1 MLHRLALTCF
11 VVLLSAAP
19 AAAAL
24 EAVGVIKSIDPQAGT
39 MVVFAGGQDRN
50 LTAEKDV
57 RVLDKDGKPLAGGL
71 ASKELKPDVTVT
83 VVVEPGAGRIALQSI
98 RLGGT
103 LPAGGNRP
111 GGAAR
116 RDPALTPKSTVGLK
130 PLTEM
135 TASDNYKGEDGGLY
149 GGGKN
154 EPPAE
159 HAAAA
164 KKITTSIVPL
174 GLDGKP
180 AADGKVVLIS
190 MSMSNATQEF
200 STFKRIADADAEKS
214 SQLTIVDCAQGGQT
228 MAAWARA
235 DGRCWDEA
243 MRRLSTADVAPEQ
256 VQIVWVKL
264 ANAGPRGELNDHGKP
279 LYDDTVKVLN
289 LAKERFPNLK
299 IAYLGSR
306 IYGGY
311 ASTRLNPEPYAYE
324 GAFIVRRLI
333 RDQIAGEAA
342 LNFDPQ
348 KGDVKS
354 PLLLW
359 GAYLWADGMTPRK
372 SDGLIY
378 EREDL
383 AGDGTHPTQAGQR
396 KVAEV
401 LLNFFK
407 TDSNTKSWFVRK

>member
-11 VVLLSAAP
+11 FLLISAAP
-19 AAAAL
+19 AAAL
-24 EAVGVIKSIDPQAGT
+24 EAVGVIKSIDPKAGT
-39 MVVFAGGQDRN
+39 LVVFANGQDRH
-50 LTAEKDV
+50 LTAEKDL
-57 RVLDKDGKPLAGGL
+57 RVLDKDGKPLTGGL
-71 ASKELKPDVTVT
+71 SSKELKADVTVT
-83 VVVEPGAGRIALQSI
+83 VVVQPGAGRIALQSI

-111 GGAAR
+111 GGGAR
-116 RDPALTPKSTVGLK
+116 RGPTLTPKPTVGFK

-164 KKITTSIVPL
+164 KKITESIVPL
-174 GLDGKP
+174 GPDGKP
-180 AADGKVVLIS
+180 SVDGKVVLIS

-200 STFKRIADADAEKS
+200 STFKRIADADADKS
-214 SQLTIVDCAQGGQT
+214 RRLAIVDCAQGGQT
-228 MAAWARA
+228 MAAWARSDA
-235 DGRCWDEA
+235 RCWTVAMDRLEA
-243 MRRLSTADVAPEQ
+243 AGITPEQ
-256 VQIVWVKL
+256 VQVVWVKL
-264 ANAGPRGELNDHGKP
+264 ANAGPSGELNVHGQR
-279 LYDDTVKVLN
+279 LYDDTTAVLH
-289 LAKERFPNLK
+289 LAKQRFPNLK

-306 IYGGY
+306 IYGGW
-311 ASTRLNPEPYAYE
+311 ATTQLNPEPYAYE

-333 RDQIAGEAA
+333 RDQIAGNEALTYSPSGSEA
-342 LNFDPQ
+342 S
-348 KGDVKS
+348 KA

-359 GAYLWADGMTPRK
+359 GPYFWADGLTPRK

-378 EREDL
+378 EQADL
-383 AGDGTHPTQAGQR
+383 AGDGTHPTQTGQR
-396 KVAEV
+396 KVANL

-407 TDSNTKSWFVRK
+407 TDGNAKSWFVEK

>member
-19 AAAAL
+19 AAAL

-111 GGAAR
+111 DGAAR
-116 RDPALTPKSTVGLK
+116 RGPALTPKSTVGLK

-164 KKITTSIVPL
+164 KKVTTSIVPL
-174 GLDGKP
+174 GPDGKP

-190 MSMSNATQEF
+190 ISMSNATQEF

-214 SQLTIVDCAQGGQT
+214 RQLTIVDCAQGGQT
-228 MAAWARA
+228 MAAWANA
-235 DGRCWDEA
+235 GGRCWTVATERLEA
-243 MRRLSTADVAPEQ
+243 ADITPEQ
-256 VQIVWVKL
+256 VQVVWIKL
-264 ANAGPRGELNDHGKP
+264 ANAGPSGELNVHGQR
-279 LYDDTVKVLN
+279 LYDDTTAVLH

-299 IAYLGSR
+299 IAYLSSR
-306 IYGGY
+306 IYAGY
-311 ASTRLNPEPYAYE
+311 ATTRLNPEPYAYE

-333 RDQIAGEAA
+333 RDQIQGEAP
-342 LNFDPQ
+342 LNFDSK
-348 KGDVKS
+348 KGDAKA

-359 GAYLWADGMTPRK
+359 GAYLWADGTTPRK

-383 AGDGTHPTQAGQR
+383 AGDGTHPTPAGQR

-407 TDSNTKSWFVRK
+407 TDANTKSWFVGK